1 MIKQYFVLCIVH
13 YAFRIALF
21 AFSGY
26 NTPIMQ
32 QGAISMWEYVER
44 FLKSIGNFALD
55 QLIPAV
61 LILVIGILV
70 IRLIMAVTGKLL
82 KKTKM
87 DNPVLGLLRSVIR
100 VVLYLLLSLICASAL
115 GLDVTGVVALASV
128 LTLAV
133 SLSLQDALA
142 NVIGGFTLLTT
153 KPFSLGDF
161 VEVAGQTGTV
171 SAIGLN
177 YTKLT
182 TTDNK
187 TVSIPNAQVVA
198 AEIVNYTVAGTR
210 RTDITVYVSAQ
221 HPAKQ
226 VMNALT
232 EAATVPTALAE
243 KPISV
248 VISDYSQGAVV
259 YLLQVWSKSP
269 DYWAT
274 TCQTKENIKTIF
286 ERENI
291 SMCYNQIKIER

>member
-1 MIKQYFVLCIVH
+1 
-13 YAFRIALF
+13 
-21 AFSGY
+21 
-26 NTPIMQ
+26 
-32 QGAISMWEYVER
+32 MWEYVER
-44 FLKSIGNFALD
+44 FLQSLSGFALD
-55 QLIPAV
+55 KLIPA
-61 LILVIGILV
+61 IFISVIGLLL
-70 IRLIMAVTGKLL
+70 IRLIMAITGKLL
-82 KKTKM
+82 KKTKVE
-87 DNPVLGLLRSVIR
+87 NPVLNLLRSVIR
-100 VVLYLLLSLICASAL
+100 VVLYILLALICASAL

-161 VEVAGQTGTV
+161 VEVGGQTGTV

-187 TVSIPNAQVVA
+187 TVSIPNSQVVA

-210 RTDITVYVSAQ
+210 RTDITVYVSAE

-226 VMNALT
+226 VMDALK

-243 KPISV
+243 KPVSV
-248 VISDYSQGAVV
+248 VISDYAQGAVV
-259 YLLQVWSKSP
+259 YLLQVWSKTS
-269 DYWAT
+269 DYWTT
-274 TCQTKENIKTIF
+274 TCQTKENIKTVF

-291 SMCYNQIKIER
+291 SMCYNKIKIDN

>member
-1 MIKQYFVLCIVH
+1 
-13 YAFRIALF
+13 
-21 AFSGY
+21 
-26 NTPIMQ
+26 
-32 QGAISMWEYVER
+32 MWEYVER

-87 DNPVLGLLRSVIR
+87 ANPVLGLLRSVIR

-153 KPFSLGDF
+153 KPFSMGDF

-182 TTDNK
+182 TTDGK
-187 TVSIPNAQVVA
+187 TVSIPNSQVVA

-210 RTDITVYVSAQ
+210 RTDITVYVSSE
-221 HPAKQ
+221 HSAKQ
-226 VMNALT
+226 VLDALK
-232 EAATVPTALAE
+232 EAADLPTALQE
-243 KPISV
+243 KPASV
-248 VISDYSQGAVV
+248 VISDYAQGAVV
-259 YLLQVWSKSP
+259 YLLQIWSKSA
-269 DYWAT
+269 DYWTT
-274 TCQTKENIKTIF
+274 TCQAKENIKTVF
-286 ERENI
+286 
-291 SMCYNQIKIER
+291 

>member
-1 MIKQYFVLCIVH
+1 
-13 YAFRIALF
+13 
-21 AFSGY
+21 
-26 NTPIMQ
+26 
-32 QGAISMWEYVER
+32 MWEYIER
-44 FLKSIGNFALD
+44 FLQSLGSFALD
-55 QLIPAV
+55 KLIPAV
-61 LILVIGILV
+61 IILVIGILL
-70 IRLIMAVTGKLL
+70 IRLIMAITGKAL
-82 KKTKM
+82 KRTPVE
-87 DNPVLGLLRSVIR
+87 NPVLGLLRSVIR
-100 VVLYLLLSLICASAL
+100 VVLYILLSLICASAL

-153 KPFSLGDF
+153 KPFTIGDF

-171 SAIGLN
+171 NAIGLN
-177 YTKLT
+177 YTKLA

-210 RTDITVYVSAQ
+210 RTDVTVYVSAQ

-226 VMNALT
+226 VMDALK
-232 EAATVPTALAE
+232 EAASVPTALEE
-243 KPISV
+243 KPATV
-248 VISDYSQGAVV
+248 VITDYAQGAVV
-259 YLLQVWSKSP
+259 YLLQVWSKSG

-274 TCQTKENIKTIF
+274 TCQTKENINAIF

-291 SMCYNQIKIER
+291 SMCYNQIKLEK

>member
-1 MIKQYFVLCIVH
+1 
-13 YAFRIALF
+13 
-21 AFSGY
+21 
-26 NTPIMQ
+26 
-32 QGAISMWEYVER
+32 MWEYVER
-44 FLKSIGNFALD
+44 FFRSMGNFALD

-87 DNPVLGLLRSVIR
+87 DNPVLGLLRSAIR

-128 LTLAV
+128 LTLAI

-153 KPFSLGDF
+153 KPFSMGDF

-210 RTDITVYVSAQ
+210 RTDITVYVSAE

-226 VMNALT
+226 VMDALT

-269 DYWAT
+269 DYWTT
-274 TCQTKENIKTIF
+274 TCQTKENIKTVF

-291 SMCYNQIKIER
+291 SMCYNQIKIEN

>member
-1 MIKQYFVLCIVH
+1 MHC
-13 YAFRIALF
+13 AFNIALF
-21 AFSGY
+21 AFCGY
-26 NTPIMQ
+26 NTPITQ
-32 QGAISMWEYVER
+32 QGALSMWEYAER
-44 FLKSIGNFALD
+44 FFRSMGNFALD

-87 DNPVLGLLRSVIR
+87 DNPVLGLLRSAIR

-153 KPFSLGDF
+153 KPFSMGDF

-210 RTDITVYVSAQ
+210 RTDITVYVSAE

-226 VMNALT
+226 VMEALT
-232 EAATVPTALAE
+232 EAATVPTALPE

-269 DYWAT
+269 DYWTT

-286 ERENI
+286 EREHI
-291 SMCYNQIKIER
+291 HMCYNQIKIEN

>member
-1 MIKQYFVLCIVH
+1 
-13 YAFRIALF
+13 
-21 AFSGY
+21 
-26 NTPIMQ
+26 
-32 QGAISMWEYVER
+32 MWKYVEH
-44 FLKSIGNFALD
+44 FLQSLGSFTLD
-55 QLIPAV
+55 RLIPTIIISV
-61 LILVIGILV
+61 VGLLL
-70 IRLIMAVTGKLL
+70 IRLIMAITGKLL

-87 DNPVLGLLRSVIR
+87 DNPVLNLLRSVIR
-100 VVLYLLLSLICASAL
+100 VVLYILLSLICASAL

-153 KPFSLGDF
+153 KPFSMGDF

-171 SAIGLN
+171 QTIGLN

-210 RTDITVYVSAQ
+210 RTDITVYVSSE

-226 VMNALT
+226 VMDALT

-243 KPISV
+243 KPVSV
-248 VISDYSQGAVV
+248 VISDYAQGAVV
-259 YLLQVWSKSP
+259 YLLQVWSKSS
-269 DYWAT
+269 DYWTT

-291 SMCYNQIKIER
+291 SMCYQQIKIEK